1 MNRKNWNGK
10 NYILLKRILR
20 EEYLQV
26 YVWKWVL
33 HLVGNLLRY
42 WDNWGIIEF
51 FWCFDSCGKLAKKI
65 FGENIWWQI
74 FDGACC
80 DCCWKVAKKSAAA
93 KRHKAQWLILLQLSH
108 SLTDWGENPQMLIPS
123 RPEWERQSWLKW
135 IAGGEKED
143 FEVMPGSEMAPG
155 GKDAGGQGGRDA
167 GQGGRDAGGQGG
179 SDAEGL
185 ADFLSLIARLGTQVM
200 YLCLYLCLDLLT
212 YTRTQ
217 TGNVFVFVFVF
228 VLGLADVHMNTNTY
242 MQTRTIIGRR
252 AARRCR
258 SPST

>member
-1 MNRKNWNGK
+1 
-10 NYILLKRILR
+10 
-20 EEYLQV
+20 
-26 YVWKWVL
+26 
-33 HLVGNLLRY
+33 
-42 WDNWGIIEF
+42 
-51 FWCFDSCGKLAKKI
+51 
-65 FGENIWWQI
+65 
-74 FDGACC
+74 
-80 DCCWKVAKKSAAA
+80 
-93 KRHKAQWLILLQLSH
+93 
-108 SLTDWGENPQMLIPS
+108 
-123 RPEWERQSWLKW
+123 
-135 IAGGEKED
+135 
-143 FEVMPGSEMAPG
+143 MPGSEMAPG
-155 GKDAGGQGGRDA
+155 GKDAGGQGGKDA
-167 GQGGRDAGGQGG
+167 GQGGR
-179 SDAEGL
+179 DAEGL